1 MELLDGTKIGSWKP
15 LENEL
20 NFYLPVH
27 GAMTPAQVSPT
38 TAAKMSAAA
47 MDPPTKNTYLN
58 SDLDRKFCK
67 YLMNATA

>member
-1 MELLDGTKIGSWKP
+1 
-15 LENEL
+15 
-20 NFYLPVH
+20 
-27 GAMTPAQVSPT
+27 MTPAQVSPT

-67 YLMNATA
+67 YLMNATAWSRANTPENKYTSLNEDL